1 MYLLVIGWLYVA
13 FMMAIAEAF
22 HANGSV
28 LGAIVTFVFY
38 GLMPTALAVYLM
50 GTPSRRRAVKAREAE
65 QTAAAIAALTPP
77 PAPREALVAASTQPD
92 AGGQAATAAQAT
104 GVAAVREK
112 P

>member
-28 LGAIVTFVFY
+28 LGAIVTFVMY
-38 GLMPTALAVYLM
+38 GLLPTALAVYLM
-50 GTPSRRRAVKAREAE
+50 GSPSRRRAVKAKEAE
-65 QTAAAIAALTPP
+65 QAAAAAL
-77 PAPREALVAASTQPD
+77 AAKAVSSQPD
-92 AGGQAATAAQAT
+92 AGSHSPASAAQPD
-104 GVAAVREK
+104 GISPVGEK

>member
-38 GLMPTALAVYLM
+38 GLLPTALAVYLM

-65 QTAAAIAALTPP
+65 EALAAAAAL
-77 PAPREALVAASTQPD
+77 
-92 AGGQAATAAQAT
+92 AATAGSSQPDTGSHPAT
-104 GVAAVREK
+104 AAEPGGVASMGKK
-112 P
+112 PE